1 MYGMVAAV
9 TWLILDERQPW
20 CLFWSNTDELSQIRR
35 LLYIQFFKSSQHKAM
50 LLDKWFTELR
60 LIFQLFIASHNVV
73 NKFCLASFTCFQ
85 SHVFYW
91 LWNKVTLWHV
101 YCERQ
106 SRQWKVEESNWILW
120 IFCRRTVLPTFV
132 QEILRQ
138 RSRKKSFFSSRSN
151 WNIKF

>member
-1 MYGMVAAV
+1 MKDNPDVSFDQ
-9 TWLILDERQPW
+9 ILMNW
-20 CLFWSNTDELSQIRR
+20 VKLGGYFIYSFSNLVS
-35 LLYIQFFKSSQHKAM
+35 M

-73 NKFCLASFTCFQ
+73 NKFRLASFTCFQ

-138 RSRKKSFFSSRSN
+138 RRRKKSFF
-151 WNIKF
+151 F